1 MAALPADFLTM
12 PIAHRGLHG
21 PGVPEN
27 SLAAFRAAIEAG
39 YAIECDIQRCV
50 DGAPVVFHDYDLSR
64 MAGDESFVADLTLED
79 LADFRLLK
87 TNEGIPTLGE
97 MLRLVAGQVPLLIE
111 IKDQDGR
118 LGSNIGDL
126 QKRVADELKTYD
138 GPVAVMSFNPETVA
152 AFHAEAPEI
161 AVGLTTCAY
170 DGEEW
175 PMLDAAERAHLG
187 AIADYERTGSGFI
200 SHDHVDLANP
210 AVGKL
215 KAAGV
220 PVLCWTIRNET
231 EEGAA
236 RQVADN
242 ITFEDYRAA
251 K

>member
-1 MAALPADFLTM
+1 MTALPADFLTM

-21 PGVPEN
+21 PNVPEN

-64 MAGDESFVADLTLED
+64 MAGDESFVADLTAED
-79 LADFRLLK
+79 LQDFRLLK
-87 TNEGIPTLGE
+87 TDERIPTLGE

-118 LGSNIGDL
+118 LGTNIGDL
-126 QKRVADELKTYD
+126 QKRVAEELKGYE

-152 AFHAEAPEI
+152 AFHAVAPEI

-170 DGEEW
+170 DADEW
-175 PMLDAAERAHLG
+175 PMLDAQERAHLG
-187 AIADYERTGSGFI
+187 AISDYARTGAGFI
-200 SHDHVDLANP
+200 SHDRVDLANP
-210 AVGKL
+210 AVTAL

-220 PVLCWTIRNET
+220 PVLCWTIHNEA
-231 EEGAA
+231 EEAEA
-236 RQVADN
+236 RRVADN

>member
-1 MAALPADFLTM
+1 MPALPAELLTM

-50 DGAPVVFHDYDLSR
+50 DGVPVVFHDYDLSR
-64 MAGDESFVADLTLED
+64 MAGDESFVADLTAED
-79 LADFRLLK
+79 LSAFRLLK
-87 TNEGIPTLGE
+87 TNEAIPTLAE

-118 LGSNIGDL
+118 LGGNIGDL
-126 QKRVADELKTYD
+126 QQRVAALLKTYD
-138 GPVAVMSFNPETVA
+138 GPVAVMSFNPEAVA

-175 PMLDAAERAHLG
+175 PMLDAQERARLG
-187 AIADYERTGSGFI
+187 AISDYGRVGAVFI
-200 SHDHVDLANP
+200 SHDHVDLGNP
-210 AVGKL
+210 AVAEL

-220 PVLCWTIRNET
+220 PVLCWTIRNEA
-231 EEGAA
+231 EEAQA
-236 RQVADN
+236 RKLADN
-242 ITFEDYRAA
+242 ITFENYLAA